1 MTEQDIFKYSSLR
14 EFMTEAQPVSKLVDQ
29 TEDSF
34 TRFFGIA
41 GTDYYPITIPVNF
54 VGKDLSVEFYD
65 ARGKNL
71 IDSGVISA
79 KNNSGRVMLYHVLD
93 KPSRTVAISANI
105 NGRAKDVLT
114 SQSAS
119 YARGVC
125 VKFTIM

>member
-1 MTEQDIFKYSSLR
+1 MTEQDIFKYSSFR
-14 EFMTEAQPVSKLVDQ
+14 EFMAEAQPVSKLVDQ

-41 GTDYYPITIPVNF
+41 GTDYCPITIPVNF
-54 VGKDLSVEFYD
+54 IGKDLSVEFYD
-65 ARGKNL
+65 ARGKSL

-79 KNNSGRVMLYHVLD
+79 KNNKERAMFYHVVD
-93 KPSRTVAISANI
+93 KPSKTIAISANI
-105 NGRAKDVLT
+105 NGRSKDVLT
-114 SQSAS
+114 SQSTS